1 MLDALARPP
10 VWVGKKK
17 NFLGGVLEL
26 REMNQ
31 KNFFFDSGYMN
42 FSGRQAG
49 VPR

>member
-1 MLDALARPP
+1 MLEALARPP
-10 VWVGKKK
+10 TWVGKKK
-17 NFLGGVLEL
+17 FWGGVLEL